1 VAVTW
6 NTTDPNFVAQASVA
20 QLAGPPLVDYL
31 NALTPG
37 APINLNVLASLFLV
51 AVASILP
58 ASAVSVLDWAVSI
71 NGIPTSPSVGTQ
83 LVAGD
88 PESYY
93 FATASSVTFTQ
104 G

>member
-1 VAVTW
+1 
-6 NTTDPNFVAQASVA
+6 
-20 QLAGPPLVDYL
+20 
-31 NALTPG
+31 
-37 APINLNVLASLFLV
+37 
-51 AVASILP
+51 
-58 ASAVSVLDWAVSI
+58 VLDWAVSI